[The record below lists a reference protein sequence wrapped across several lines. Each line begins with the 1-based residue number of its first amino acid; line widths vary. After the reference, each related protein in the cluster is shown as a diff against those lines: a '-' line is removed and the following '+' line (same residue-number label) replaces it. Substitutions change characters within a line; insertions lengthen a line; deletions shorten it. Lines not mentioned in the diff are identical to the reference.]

1 MKFTNRHIQEFFSI
15 IEMNHLI
22 YTAQVVGVDSLLPED
37 ITLLKRFGI
46 DVDSLRTDWTELTQ
60 SFHWGR
66 LSQALG
72 SYAGAITY
80 NDFSEYLKRGQY
92 IPLNQTEKYAL
103 KYVKQNT
110 YTHIKGLG
118 DRVKV
123 TVNGIIT
130 ENDPLVRASYEN
142 VIRDAAERTII
153 ERDSLQNM
161 VLEIGHKTGD
171 WKRDI
176 GRIVDT
182 EMQNAYQYGRSEQIK
197 REQGSLSKVYKHV
210 FPQACKYCIKLYLT
224 NGMGSQ
230 PRIFTLKELQ
240 SNGTNIGR
248 KAADWQPVI
257 PATHPWCRCELTP
270 IPEGYVWDEEKGMFS
285 PSKSEKREK
294 KGVTIYVGD
303 KVFEV

>member
-46 DVDSLRTDWTELTQ
+46 DVDSLRTDWPELTQ

-240 SNGTNIGR
+240 ANGTNIGR

-257 PATHPWCRCELTP
+257 SATHPWCRCELTP

-285 PSKSEKREK
+285 PPKSEKREK